1 MKNFNIN
8 TDFKELPEDKILKHR
23 NFEGFLQKAAG
34 VKTPFYKSSL
44 FILGSSGI
52 AIVASV
58 IILYFTVFNQNQT
71 ESVFEE
77 NAEIIENIDQKLFIN
92 PPVDSLAQK
101 FREFTFDP
109 EQDQT
114 FETETGTRIFIPAN
128 TFQNNNGNKATGLA
142 TLKFREF
149 HTPIDFFLS
158 GIPMSYDSAGM
169 EQLFESSG
177 MFELR
182 AFQNDEELQIT
193 EGNKI
198 DLEFASFNNI
208 QNTNFYFLDEEKE
221 NWEFQETIKLKTVE
235 QIDKKSKNEN
245 SDLLTNNKVSNYYID
260 IPRNNELTQK
270 DIGTFTKN
278 VEYIEPKLLTS
289 KKYVFEI
296 DFDKNKFPELA
307 TYDNILFEAKDKE
320 SFNPTLFDYYWEKLV
335 LTRKGKNEYI
345 LNLQAADSNIFLEV
359 IPVFDEK
366 DFTKAKEIYESHEK
380 SKKKL
385 LDEET
390 DNFQVYETSESNLT
404 TSFSLSDQ
412 IAAYNNLAP
421 VGSYTVSIGRSG
433 IFNCDRPL
441 YYPKQGKDYFL
452 VFQNKGNEK
461 IKAISVFYTD
471 LSRNVLYTS
480 QSAEEVRIDRNNTNV
495 LWAITAEGNIVIIDQ
510 ITLAES
516 LDPKL
521 EKVSF
526 VVEEMDMIEGLNKLN
541 QILKS

>member
-8 TDFKELPEDKILKHR
+8 TDFKELPEDKILKHK

-34 VKTPFYKSSL
+34 VKTPFYKSSW

-58 IILYFTVFNQNQT
+58 IILYFTVFDQKPTQNVFEVNTEIVENINQN
-71 ESVFEE
+71 
-77 NAEIIENIDQKLFIN
+77 LFIN
-92 PPVDSLAQK
+92 PPVDSLAPM
-101 FREFTFDP
+101 FREFTFDLN
-109 EQDQT
+109 QDQT
-114 FETETGTRIFIPAN
+114 IETETGTRIFIPAN
-128 TFQNNNGNKATGLA
+128 TFQNEKGMKATGKA
-142 TLKFREF
+142 KLKFREF
-149 HTPIDFFLS
+149 HNPIDFFLS
-158 GIPMSYDSAGM
+158 GIPMSYDSAGI

-182 AFQNDEELQIT
+182 AFQNNEVLQVA

-198 DLEFASFNNI
+198 ELEFASFNNI
-208 QNTNFYFLDEEKE
+208 PNTNFYYLDEENEK
-221 NWEFQETIKLKTVE
+221 WEYLESIKLKTFETSDE
-235 QIDKKSKNEN
+235 QKNKN
-245 SDLLTNNKVSNYYID
+245 IISLTNDSLYNQKMTTENLDFITENNYY
-260 IPRNNELTQK
+260 
-270 DIGTFTKN
+270 
-278 VEYIEPKLLTS
+278 VEPMLLTS

-307 TYDNILFEAKDKE
+307 AYENLLFEAKDKE
-320 SFNPTLFDYYWEKLV
+320 NFNHTLFDYYWEKLV
-335 LTRKGKNEYI
+335 LTRKGNNEYI
-345 LNLQAADSNIFLEV
+345 LNLQAADSSIFLEV
-359 IPVFDEK
+359 IPVFNQT
-366 DFTKAKEIYESHEK
+366 DFEKAKEVYENHEK
-380 SKKKL
+380 GKKKI
-385 LDEET
+385 LDKET
-390 DNFQVYETSESNLT
+390 DNFQVYQSSKSNLT
-404 TSFSLSDQ
+404 ARFSLSNQ

-452 VFQNKGNEK
+452 VFQSKESEK

-495 LWAITAEGNIVIIDQ
+495 LWAITAEGNIVIVDQ
-510 ITLAES
+510 VTLSES